1 MRDKI
6 ILYSGGMDSTVL
18 LNEYKNEIKLALIFN
33 YGSKHNKIENEMAKY
48 NCFLL
53 DIPYRVI
60 DLDFKKLGIKSSLLD
75 GEVPH
80 GHFEDIIMKSTVVP
94 FRNGIMISYAA
105 AIAEDNDCKY
115 ILLANHFGD
124 RAIYP
129 DCRKEFIE
137 GMTNA
142 VKYGTYNNIE
152 ILAPFTNVSKRE
164 IGLLGKT
171 LDVDFKNTYSCYEGE
186 EIHCGE
192 CGTCVER
199 KEALEGFDPT
209 IYKI

>member
-1 MRDKI
+1 
-6 ILYSGGMDSTVL
+6 
-18 LNEYKNEIKLALIFN
+18 
-33 YGSKHNKIENEMAKY
+33 
-48 NCFLL
+48 
-53 DIPYRVI
+53 
-60 DLDFKKLGIKSSLLD
+60 
-75 GEVPH
+75 
-80 GHFEDIIMKSTVVP
+80 MKSTVVP

-209 IYKI
+209 IYKR